1 MKLHNYTLIAFS
13 FSILLSGFNVRGDD
27 LEGKIK
33 DFILKN
39 PEVIIESLQK
49 FEVKKENEKK
59 LENKN
64 KINTLSKQL
73 YNSESLFEGNKLSNK
88 IIVEFFDYNCSY
100 CRRAHQDLKKII
112 SEDKNIKVIYKN
124 YPILS
129 ENSIKLAKYALIISE
144 IDKKKFV
151 KFHNLIL
158 TNKGKINDDILISIL
173 KELNIDKNYIENKIN
188 DAVLNADAILILT
201 EWRIYKK
208 INWKT
213 VEKVIRKPCW
223 VFDTRSI
230 VDPKEIKNTNLN
242 FWRIGDGIIKS

>member
-1 MKLHNYTLIAFS
+1 MRKMKLHNYILIAFS
-13 FSILLSGFNVRGDD
+13 FSILLSSFNVRGED

-59 LENKN
+59 QENKN
-64 KINTLSKQL
+64 KINTLSKQI
-73 YNSESLFEGNKLSNK
+73 YNSESLFEGNKRSNK

-151 KFHNLIL
+151 KFHNFIL

-173 KELNIDKNYIENKIN
+173 KELNIDKNYIEKKIN
-188 DAVLNADAILILT
+188 DEEINQKLKNDIDLARNLGLRGTPAFIISDEFFFGYIDRDDMVSILNQQ
-201 EWRIYKK
+201 
-208 INWKT
+208 
-213 VEKVIRKPCW
+213 
-223 VFDTRSI
+223 
-230 VDPKEIKNTNLN
+230 
-242 FWRIGDGIIKS
+242 